1 MYLLRLLRR
10 ISMLMMGM
18 EIKLDERD
26 LKESQVTFMIIE
38 TDSLRLH
45 ILHLLVVLQRGLV
58 MILLVIA

>member
-1 MYLLRLLRR
+1 MYQMRLLRR

-58 MILLVIA
+58 MMRLVIA

>member
-1 MYLLRLLRR
+1 MYQMRLLRR

>member
-1 MYLLRLLRR
+1 MYQMRLLRR

-58 MILLVIA
+58 MMLLVIA